1 MTLDARYVSV
11 PLPEAVARVHY
22 DITSHLG
29 SEQNNANAVIGWS
42 EAPKA
47 RWQTVYK
54 LYQDAAAMER
64 FGFAPGMPVPAGVVT
79 QGDPYGY
86 PIDQYT
92 TGYTTKLPP
101 PADPVAAQNT
111 PKSFNVPS
119 VVARGSGSDSVSDQ
133 PGDNPYDFVESWTY
147 GDATQQ
153 GQREQAATATDRL
166 RALQAVMQQTQGT
179 VPKEDLERI
188 LYG

>member
-1 MTLDARYVSV
+1 MDARYVSV
-11 PLPEAVARVHY
+11 PLPEAVRTVHF
-22 DITSHLG
+22 DITRHLG

-54 LYQDAAAMER
+54 MYQDVGAMER
-64 FGFAPGMPVPAGVVT
+64 FGIAPGQPVPAGVVT
-79 QGDPYGY
+79 QGDAYGY
-86 PIDQYT
+86 PVDQYT

-119 VVARGSGSDSVSDQ
+119 VIARGNGGDAISDQ
-133 PGDNPYDFVESWTY
+133 PGDNPYDFVNEWTY
-147 GDATQQ
+147 GDAEQQ
-153 GQREQAATATDRL
+153 IQRNQVGDATDRL
-166 RALQAVMQQTQGT
+166 RALQAVMQQTGGT

-188 LYG
+188 LYGS